1 MQKLLR
7 KTAIIL
13 ILLAATF
20 TVSAQTESYITENS
34 QRQLKIMTLPNGFRI
49 YFLKDAAS
57 PVFHAE
63 FLSRAGFSAQT
74 ASTTGLAP
82 LFAKLTGAECLAD
95 CTKLSA
101 DFAADYLE
109 TALSQMAAQVT
120 KPFFSDKDLKRCYN
134 ELRSEV
140 NENAL
145 SSSGFINR
153 AIDSRI
159 FRDAPWKHESGIY
172 PALFGSKTIPEVRTA
187 LYDFAARFYRP
198 ELCALFISAGTSEQN
213 VYTACL
219 KAFGNWEPPAI
230 SEGISAQT
238 QDAAAVQKTEAP
250 SAQKKFVLVSE
261 EFPDDMTQ
269 IAVQYT
275 TLPFHLADIAAA
287 ALNAGD
293 SDFKKSAC
301 ADSTLSIRSAD
312 YTDVSSARKNG
323 SSRLIFQALMET
335 PAQNPPPLQAQAFT
349 AATKEMTQISRSEF
363 VGAQKKIDAKNRKL
377 TSAAASEISLLAD
390 FWAASPLTDASHF
403 YESFL
408 ESFHKIHSAQESQ
421 IAEYLSKEEPFVFV
435 LAGKKLYAKNRAQ
448 FEKLGYET
456 VTQKNASWYDD
467 KLILAKALENAAEKK
482 EEVPLKKEDSGFSRN
497 ESRTQIKT
505 FTLSNGIPCALHKT
519 QGSMTS
525 SVSVSIDS
533 DRGMLLPSDMRT
545 VLVNA
550 LAQKIQEA
558 AVKENIADQTVIKSW
573 RESGTSFIT
582 IDALSENLGALLEAA
597 VSSLIYEEISPS
609 AADTLIGEW
618 NAQKLMSEA
627 SLSNQM
633 KTAAYS
639 VLYAGQIPQDNSLSQ
654 IEYKDIL
661 LGYST
666 LLDASLYSIS
676 ISGGIDFSKTEGSL
690 KKTFGL
696 LKNRN
701 IKNKETQTAPEYKP
715 RRTATV
721 KLRHTYTSDLPAELA
736 PKESPVLVPTKEF
749 SDPAQI
755 YFIPAQNSAD
765 CDTINALAIELA
777 QTMNEQTQTDL
788 FYARTGTQTEPCMIE
803 CRKTKSR
810 TFFLDAYKNACTHLL
825 KKLSGDKKDATLL
838 KIKNG
843 WTTHFMKDAQT
854 DGGISLLMLK
864 GMRLSQNPQML
875 TDSYET
881 IRSAGAE
888 SFIKILEG
896 TMDREQAFVIFS
908 ADTKK

>member
-140 NENAL
+140 NENAR

-187 LYDFAARFYRP
+187 LYDMAARYYRP
-198 ELCALFISAGTSEQN
+198 ELCALFISAGTDEQS
-213 VYTACL
+213 VYNACL
-219 KAFGNWEPPAI
+219 KAFGNWE
-230 SEGISAQT
+230 SAAT
-238 QDAAAVQKTEAP
+238 AVNTACSTVNNAEKTEAT

-261 EFPDDMTQ
+261 EFPNDMTQ

-275 TLPFHLADIAAA
+275 TLPFHLADLAAA

-312 YTDVSSARKNG
+312 YTDVSSARKKG
-323 SSRLIFQALMET
+323 SSRLIFQALMEN
-335 PAQNPPPLQAQAFT
+335 PAQNPPPMQAQAFT

-390 FWAASPLTDASHF
+390 FWAVSPLTDAAHF

-582 IDALSENLGALLEAA
+582 IDALSENLDALLEAA

-639 VLYAGQIPQDNSLSQ
+639 VLYAGQITQDNSLSQ

-881 IRSAGAE
+881 MRSAGAE

>member
-49 YFLKDAAS
+49 YFLKDVAS

-74 ASTTGLAP
+74 ASTTELAP

-140 NENAL
+140 NKNAL

-198 ELCALFISAGTSEQN
+198 ELCALFISAGTDEQS
-213 VYTACL
+213 VYNACL
-219 KAFGNWEPPAI
+219 KAFGNWE
-230 SEGISAQT
+230 SAAT
-238 QDAAAVQKTEAP
+238 AVNTACSTVNNAEKTEEAAV
-250 SAQKKFVLVSE
+250 QKKFVLVSE

-275 TLPFHLADIAAA
+275 TLPFHLADLAAA

-301 ADSTLSIRSAD
+301 ADSTLSIRSSD
-312 YTDVSSARKNG
+312 YADVSSARKKG
-323 SSRLIFQALMET
+323 SSRLIFQALMEN

-390 FWAASPLTDASHF
+390 FWAASPLTDAAHF

-421 IAEYLSKEEPFVFV
+421 ATEYISKEEPFVFV
-435 LAGKKLYAKNRAQ
+435 LVGKKLYAKNRTQ

-482 EEVPLKKEDSGFSRN
+482 EEIPLKKEDSGFSRN

-505 FTLSNGIPCALHKT
+505 FTLSNGIPCVLHKT

-533 DRGMLLPSDMRT
+533 DRGILLPSDMRT

-618 NAQKLMSEA
+618 NGQKLMAEA

-788 FYARTGTQTEPCMIE
+788 FYARAGTQTEPCRIE
-803 CRKTKSR
+803 CLKTKSR

-864 GMRLSQNPQML
+864 GIRLSQNPQML

-881 IRSAGAE
+881 MRSAGAE

>member
-49 YFLKDAAS
+49 YFLKDVAS

-140 NENAL
+140 NENAR

-187 LYDFAARFYRP
+187 LYDFAARFYSP
-198 ELCALFISAGTSEQN
+198 ELCALFISAGTSEQS
-213 VYTACL
+213 VYNACL
-219 KAFGNWEPPAI
+219 KAFGNWE
-230 SEGISAQT
+230 SAAT
-238 QDAAAVQKTEAP
+238 AVNTACSTVNNAEKTEAT

-261 EFPDDMTQ
+261 EFPNDMTQ

-275 TLPFHLADIAAA
+275 TLPFHLADLAAS

-312 YTDVSSARKNG
+312 YTDVSSARKKG
-323 SSRLIFQALMET
+323 SSRLIFQALMEN
-335 PAQNPPPLQAQAFT
+335 PAQNPPPMQAQAFT

-390 FWAASPLTDASHF
+390 FWAASPLTDAAHF

-421 IAEYLSKEEPFVFV
+421 ATEYISKEEPFVFV
-435 LAGKKLYAKNRAQ
+435 LVGKKLYAKNRAQ

-482 EEVPLKKEDSGFSRN
+482 EEVPLKKEKSGFSRN

-803 CRKTKSR
+803 CRKTKNR

-881 IRSAGAE
+881 MRSAGAE

>member
-120 KPFFSDKDLKRCYN
+120 KPFFSDEDLKRCYN

-140 NENAL
+140 NKNAL

-187 LYDFAARFYRP
+187 LYDMAARYYRP
-198 ELCALFISAGTSEQN
+198 ELCALFISAGTDEQS

-219 KAFGNWEPPAI
+219 KAFGNWE
-230 SEGISAQT
+230 SAAT
-238 QDAAAVQKTEAP
+238 AVNTACSTVNNAEKTEAP

-275 TLPFHLADIAAA
+275 TLPFHLADLAAA
-287 ALNAGD
+287 ALNEGD
-293 SDFKKSAC
+293 SDFKKNAC

-323 SSRLIFQALMET
+323 SSRLIFQALMEN

-349 AATKEMTQISRSEF
+349 AATKEMTQISRAQF

-377 TSAAASEISLLAD
+377 TSAAASEIPLLAD
-390 FWAASPLTDASHF
+390 FWAASPLTDAAHF

-421 IAEYLSKEEPFVFV
+421 AAEYISKEEPFVFV
-435 LAGKKLYAKNRAQ
+435 LVGKKLYAKNRTQ

-456 VTQKNASWYDD
+456 ITQKNASWYDD

-482 EEVPLKKEDSGFSRN
+482 EEIPLKKEDSGFSRN

-505 FTLSNGIPCALHKT
+505 FTLSNGIPCVLHKT

-618 NAQKLMSEA
+618 NGQKLMAEA

-803 CRKTKSR
+803 CRKTKNR

-888 SFIKILEG
+888 SFIKILEE

>member
-140 NENAL
+140 NENAR

-187 LYDFAARFYRP
+187 LYDFAARFYSP
-198 ELCALFISAGTSEQN
+198 ELCALFISAGTSEQS
-213 VYTACL
+213 VYNACL
-219 KAFGNWEPPAI
+219 KAFGNWE
-230 SEGISAQT
+230 SAAT
-238 QDAAAVQKTEAP
+238 AVNTACSTVNNAEKTEAT

-261 EFPDDMTQ
+261 EFPNDMTQ

-275 TLPFHLADIAAA
+275 TLPFHLADLAAA

-323 SSRLIFQALMET
+323 SSRLIFQALMEN
-335 PAQNPPPLQAQAFT
+335 PAQNPPPMQAQAFT

-390 FWAASPLTDASHF
+390 FWAASPLTDAAHF

-618 NAQKLMSEA
+618 NGQKLMADA

-881 IRSAGAE
+881 MRSAGAE
-888 SFIKILEG
+888 SFIKILEE

>member
-1 MQKLLR
+1 M
-7 KTAIIL
+7 
-13 ILLAATF
+13 
-20 TVSAQTESYITENS
+20 
-34 QRQLKIMTLPNGFRI
+34 
-49 YFLKDAAS
+49 
-57 PVFHAE
+57 
-63 FLSRAGFSAQT
+63 
-74 ASTTGLAP
+74 
-82 LFAKLTGAECLAD
+82 
-95 CTKLSA
+95 
-101 DFAADYLE
+101 
-109 TALSQMAAQVT
+109 
-120 KPFFSDKDLKRCYN
+120 
-134 ELRSEV
+134 
-140 NENAL
+140 
-145 SSSGFINR
+145 
-153 AIDSRI
+153 
-159 FRDAPWKHESGIY
+159 
-172 PALFGSKTIPEVRTA
+172 
-187 LYDFAARFYRP
+187 
-198 ELCALFISAGTSEQN
+198 
-213 VYTACL
+213 
-219 KAFGNWEPPAI
+219 
-230 SEGISAQT
+230 
-238 QDAAAVQKTEAP
+238 
-250 SAQKKFVLVSE
+250 LV
-261 EFPDDMTQ
+261 
-269 IAVQYT
+269 
-275 TLPFHLADIAAA
+275 
-287 ALNAGD
+287 
-293 SDFKKSAC
+293 
-301 ADSTLSIRSAD
+301 
-312 YTDVSSARKNG
+312 
-323 SSRLIFQALMET
+323 
-335 PAQNPPPLQAQAFT
+335 
-349 AATKEMTQISRSEF
+349 
-363 VGAQKKIDAKNRKL
+363 
-377 TSAAASEISLLAD
+377 
-390 FWAASPLTDASHF
+390 
-403 YESFL
+403 
-408 ESFHKIHSAQESQ
+408 
-421 IAEYLSKEEPFVFV
+421 
-435 LAGKKLYAKNRAQ
+435 GKKLYAKNKAQ

-482 EEVPLKKEDSGFSRN
+482 EEVPLKKEKSGFSRN

-525 SVSVSIDS
+525 SVAVSIDS

-803 CRKTKSR
+803 CRKTKNR

-881 IRSAGAE
+881 MRSAGAE

>member
-140 NENAL
+140 NENAR

-187 LYDFAARFYRP
+187 LYDFAARFYSP
-198 ELCALFISAGTSEQN
+198 ELCALFISAGTSEQS
-213 VYTACL
+213 VYNACL
-219 KAFGNWEPPAI
+219 KAFGNWE
-230 SEGISAQT
+230 SAAT
-238 QDAAAVQKTEAP
+238 AVNTACSTVNNAEKTEAT

-261 EFPDDMTQ
+261 EFPNDMTQ

-275 TLPFHLADIAAA
+275 TLPFHLADLAAS

-312 YTDVSSARKNG
+312 YTDVSSARKKG
-323 SSRLIFQALMET
+323 SSRLIFQALMEN
-335 PAQNPPPLQAQAFT
+335 PAQNPPPMQAQAFT

-390 FWAASPLTDASHF
+390 FWAASPLTDAAHF

-582 IDALSENLGALLEAA
+582 IDALSENLGALLEAT

-618 NAQKLMSEA
+618 NGQKLMADA

-715 RRTATV
+715 RRAATV

-777 QTMNEQTQTDL
+777 QTMNKQTQTDL

-810 TFFLDAYKNACTHLL
+810 TFFLDTYKNACTHLL

-881 IRSAGAE
+881 MRSAGAE

>member
-140 NENAL
+140 NENAR

-187 LYDFAARFYRP
+187 LYDFAARFYSP
-198 ELCALFISAGTSEQN
+198 ELCALFISAGTSEQS
-213 VYTACL
+213 VYNACL
-219 KAFGNWEPPAI
+219 KAFGNWE
-230 SEGISAQT
+230 SAAT
-238 QDAAAVQKTEAP
+238 AVNTACSTVNNAEKTEAT

-261 EFPDDMTQ
+261 EFPNDMTQ

-275 TLPFHLADIAAA
+275 TLPFHLADLAAA

-312 YTDVSSARKNG
+312 YTDVSSARKKG
-323 SSRLIFQALMET
+323 SSRLIFQALMEN
-335 PAQNPPPLQAQAFT
+335 PAQNPPPMQAQAFT

-390 FWAASPLTDASHF
+390 FWAASPLTDAAHF

-618 NAQKLMSEA
+618 NGQKLMADA

-633 KTAAYS
+633 KTAAYF

-881 IRSAGAE
+881 MRSAGAE
-888 SFIKILEG
+888 SFIKILEE

>member
-120 KPFFSDKDLKRCYN
+120 KPFFSDEDLKRCYN

-140 NENAL
+140 NKNAL

-187 LYDFAARFYRP
+187 LYDFAARFYSP
-198 ELCALFISAGTSEQN
+198 ELCALFISAGTSEQS
-213 VYTACL
+213 VYNACL
-219 KAFGNWEPPAI
+219 KAFGNWE
-230 SEGISAQT
+230 SAAT
-238 QDAAAVQKTEAP
+238 AVNTACSTVNNAEKTEAP

-275 TLPFHLADIAAA
+275 TLPFHLADLAAA
-287 ALNAGD
+287 ALNEGD
-293 SDFKKSAC
+293 SDFKKNAC

-323 SSRLIFQALMET
+323 SSRLIFQALMEN
-335 PAQNPPPLQAQAFT
+335 PVQNPPPLQAQAFT
-349 AATKEMTQISRSEF
+349 AATKEMTQISRAQF

-377 TSAAASEISLLAD
+377 TSAAASEISLLAN
-390 FWAASPLTDASHF
+390 FWAASPLTDAAHF

-456 VTQKNASWYDD
+456 VTQKNVSWYDD

-875 TDSYET
+875 TASYET
-881 IRSAGAE
+881 MRSAGAE

>member
-140 NENAL
+140 NKNAL

-172 PALFGSKTIPEVRTA
+172 PALFGSKTIPEVRTT

-198 ELCALFISAGTSEQN
+198 ELCALFISAGTDEQS

-219 KAFGNWEPPAI
+219 KAFGNWE
-230 SEGISAQT
+230 SAAT
-238 QDAAAVQKTEAP
+238 AVNTACSTVNNAEKTEEAAV
-250 SAQKKFVLVSE
+250 QKKFVLVSE

-275 TLPFHLADIAAA
+275 TLPPHLADIAAA
-287 ALNAGD
+287 ALNEGD

-312 YTDVSSARKNG
+312 YADVSSARKKG
-323 SSRLIFQALMET
+323 SSRLIFQALTEN

-349 AATKEMTQISRSEF
+349 AATKEMTQISRAQF

-390 FWAASPLTDASHF
+390 FWAASPLTDAAHF
-403 YESFL
+403 YENFL

-435 LAGKKLYAKNRAQ
+435 LAGKKSYSKNRAQ

-497 ESRTQIKT
+497 ESKTQIKT
-505 FTLSNGIPCALHKT
+505 FTLSNEIPCVLHKT

-582 IDALSENLGALLEAA
+582 IDALSENMGALLEAA

-618 NAQKLMSEA
+618 NGQKLMAEA

-639 VLYAGQIPQDNSLSQ
+639 VLYAGQIPKDNSLSQ

-721 KLRHTYTSDLPAELA
+721 KLMHTYTSDLPAELA
-736 PKESPVLVPTKEF
+736 PKESPILVPTKEF

-881 IRSAGAE
+881 MRSAGAE
-888 SFIKILEG
+888 SFIKILER

>member
-109 TALSQMAAQVT
+109 TALLQMAAQVT

-140 NENAL
+140 NENAR

-187 LYDFAARFYRP
+187 LYDFAARFYSP
-198 ELCALFISAGTSEQN
+198 ELCALFISAGTSEQS
-213 VYTACL
+213 VYNACL
-219 KAFGNWEPPAI
+219 KAFGNWE
-230 SEGISAQT
+230 SAAT
-238 QDAAAVQKTEAP
+238 AVNTACSTVNNAEKTEAT

-261 EFPDDMTQ
+261 EFPNDMTQ

-275 TLPFHLADIAAA
+275 TLPFHLADLAAS

-312 YTDVSSARKNG
+312 YTDVSSARKKG
-323 SSRLIFQALMET
+323 SSRLIFQALMEN
-335 PAQNPPPLQAQAFT
+335 PAQNPPPMQAQAFT

-390 FWAASPLTDASHF
+390 FWATSPLTDAAHF

-582 IDALSENLGALLEAA
+582 IDALSENLDALLEAA

-618 NAQKLMSEA
+618 NGQKLMAEA

-715 RRTATV
+715 RRAATV

-777 QTMNEQTQTDL
+777 QTMNKQTQTDL

-881 IRSAGAE
+881 MRSAGAE

>member
-140 NENAL
+140 NENAR

-187 LYDFAARFYRP
+187 LYDFAARFYSP
-198 ELCALFISAGTSEQN
+198 ELCALFISAGTSEQS
-213 VYTACL
+213 VYNACL
-219 KAFGNWEPPAI
+219 KAFGNWE
-230 SEGISAQT
+230 SAT
-238 QDAAAVQKTEAP
+238 TAVNTACSTVNNAEKTEAT

-261 EFPDDMTQ
+261 EFPNDMTQ

-275 TLPFHLADIAAA
+275 TLPFHLADLAAA

-312 YTDVSSARKNG
+312 YTDVSSARKKG
-323 SSRLIFQALMET
+323 SSRLIFQALMEN
-335 PAQNPPPLQAQAFT
+335 PAQNPPPMQAQAFT

-390 FWAASPLTDASHF
+390 FWAASPLTDAAHF

-435 LAGKKLYAKNRAQ
+435 LAGKKLYAKNKAQ

>member
-49 YFLKDAAS
+49 YFLKDMAS

-120 KPFFSDKDLKRCYN
+120 KPFFSDEDLKRCYN

-140 NENAL
+140 NKNAR

-187 LYDFAARFYRP
+187 LYDMAARYYRP
-198 ELCALFISAGTSEQN
+198 ELCALFISAGTDEQS

-219 KAFGNWEPPAI
+219 KAFGNWE
-230 SEGISAQT
+230 SAAT
-238 QDAAAVQKTEAP
+238 AVNTACSTVNNAEKTEAT

-275 TLPFHLADIAAA
+275 TLPFHLADLAAS

-312 YTDVSSARKNG
+312 YTDVSSARKKG
-323 SSRLIFQALMET
+323 SSRLIFQALMEN
-335 PAQNPPPLQAQAFT
+335 PAQNPPPMQAQAFT

-390 FWAASPLTDASHF
+390 FWAASPLTDAAHF

-582 IDALSENLGALLEAA
+582 IDALSENLGALLEAT

-618 NAQKLMSEA
+618 NGQKLMADA

-715 RRTATV
+715 RRAATV

-777 QTMNEQTQTDL
+777 QTMNKQTQTDL
-788 FYARTGTQTEPCMIE
+788 FYARTGTQTELCMIE

-881 IRSAGAE
+881 MRSAGAE

>member
-63 FLSRAGFSAQT
+63 FLSCAGFSAQT

-120 KPFFSDKDLKRCYN
+120 KPFFSDEDLKRYYN

-140 NENAL
+140 NKNAR

-187 LYDFAARFYRP
+187 LYDMAARYYRP
-198 ELCALFISAGTSEQN
+198 ELCALFISAGTSEQS
-213 VYTACL
+213 VYNACL
-219 KAFGNWEPPAI
+219 KAFGNWE
-230 SEGISAQT
+230 SAAT
-238 QDAAAVQKTEAP
+238 AVNTACSTVNNAEKTEEAAV
-250 SAQKKFVLVSE
+250 QKKFVLVSE

-275 TLPFHLADIAAA
+275 TLPFHLADLAAA

-301 ADSTLSIRSAD
+301 TDSTLSIRSAD
-312 YTDVSSARKNG
+312 YTDVSSARKKG
-323 SSRLIFQALMET
+323 SSRLIFQALMEN
-335 PAQNPPPLQAQAFT
+335 PAQNPPPFQAQAFT

-390 FWAASPLTDASHF
+390 FWAASPLTDAAHF
-403 YESFL
+403 YENFL
-408 ESFHKIHSAQESQ
+408 ESFHKIHSAHESQ
-421 IAEYLSKEEPFVFV
+421 IAEYISKEEPFVFV
-435 LAGKKLYAKNRAQ
+435 LVGKKLYAKNRAQ

-482 EEVPLKKEDSGFSRN
+482 EEVPLKKEKSGFSRN

-505 FTLSNGIPCALHKT
+505 FTLSNGIPCVLHKT

-618 NAQKLMSEA
+618 NAQKLMAEA

-736 PKESPVLVPTKEF
+736 PKESPILVPTKEF

-788 FYARTGTQTEPCMIE
+788 FYARAGTQTEPCMIE

-881 IRSAGAE
+881 MRSAGAE

>member
-49 YFLKDAAS
+49 YFLKDMAS

-120 KPFFSDKDLKRCYN
+120 KPFFSDEDLKRCYN

-140 NENAL
+140 NKNAR

-187 LYDFAARFYRP
+187 LYDMAARYYRP
-198 ELCALFISAGTSEQN
+198 ELCALFISAGTDEQS

-219 KAFGNWEPPAI
+219 KAFGNWE
-230 SEGISAQT
+230 SAAT
-238 QDAAAVQKTEAP
+238 AVNTACSTVNNAEKTEAT

-275 TLPFHLADIAAA
+275 TLPFHLADLAAS

-312 YTDVSSARKNG
+312 YTDVSSARKKG
-323 SSRLIFQALMET
+323 SSRLIFQALMEN
-335 PAQNPPPLQAQAFT
+335 PAQNPPPMQAQAFT

-390 FWAASPLTDASHF
+390 FWAASPLTDAAHF

-582 IDALSENLGALLEAA
+582 IDALSENLGALLEAT

-618 NAQKLMSEA
+618 NGQKLMADA

-715 RRTATV
+715 RRAATV

-777 QTMNEQTQTDL
+777 QTMNKQTQTDL

-810 TFFLDAYKNACTHLL
+810 TFFLDTYKNACTHLL

-881 IRSAGAE
+881 MRSAGAE

>member
-49 YFLKDAAS
+49 YFLKDVAS

-140 NENAL
+140 NKNAL

-198 ELCALFISAGTSEQN
+198 ELCALFISAGTDEQS
-213 VYTACL
+213 VYNACL
-219 KAFGNWEPPAI
+219 KAFGNWE
-230 SEGISAQT
+230 SAAT
-238 QDAAAVQKTEAP
+238 AVNTACSTVNNAEKTEEAAV
-250 SAQKKFVLVSE
+250 QKKFVLVSE

-275 TLPFHLADIAAA
+275 TLPFHLADLAAA

-301 ADSTLSIRSAD
+301 ADSTLSIRSSD
-312 YTDVSSARKNG
+312 YADVSSARKKG
-323 SSRLIFQALMET
+323 SSRLIFQALMEN

-390 FWAASPLTDASHF
+390 FWAASPLTDAAHF

-421 IAEYLSKEEPFVFV
+421 ATEYISKEEPFVFV
-435 LAGKKLYAKNRAQ
+435 LVGKKLYAKNRTQ

-482 EEVPLKKEDSGFSRN
+482 EEIPLKKEDSGFSRN

-505 FTLSNGIPCALHKT
+505 FTLSNGIPCVLHKT

-533 DRGMLLPSDMRT
+533 DRGILLPSDMRT

-618 NAQKLMSEA
+618 NGQKLMAEA

-788 FYARTGTQTEPCMIE
+788 FYARAGTQTEPCRIE
-803 CRKTKSR
+803 CLKTKSR

-864 GMRLSQNPQML
+864 GIRLSQNPQML

-881 IRSAGAE
+881 MRSAGAE